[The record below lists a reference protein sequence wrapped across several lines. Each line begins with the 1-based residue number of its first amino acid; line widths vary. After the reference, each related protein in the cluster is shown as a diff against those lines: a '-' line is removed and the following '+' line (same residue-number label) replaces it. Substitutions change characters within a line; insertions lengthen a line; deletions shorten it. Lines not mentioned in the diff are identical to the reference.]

1 MSMVKS
7 ENAET
12 LQKCF
17 DSINE
22 EIAYEGMVEA
32 MELMSVG
39 KKY

>member
-17 DSINE
+17 DGINE
-22 EIAYEGMVEA
+22 DIVYEDMVEK